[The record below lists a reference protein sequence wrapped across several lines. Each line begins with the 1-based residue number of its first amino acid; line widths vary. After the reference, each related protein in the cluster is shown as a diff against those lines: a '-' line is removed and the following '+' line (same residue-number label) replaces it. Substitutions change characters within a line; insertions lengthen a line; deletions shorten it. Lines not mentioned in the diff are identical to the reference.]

1 MAILLGILKVIG
13 ILLLT
18 LLCLVLLLVLIVLLV
33 PIRYRAEGAWHTD
46 ERRVDARVTWLFH
59 LLNVSF
65 NLNIENGLKSALSI
79 RILGRSIGAGKKQ
92 NPKEQAA
99 KSRKR
104 KKRIQKLKEENPEQ
118 YKKLAAEAEKQKKIS
133 EAGKQ
138 ENPVKPENP
147 VKSEKTMTL
156 EKAMPPEK
164 SVTQE
169 KMDRKPAFKPGTKT
183 SVPEAKK
190 SEAADGEEREQKP
203 FFMITII
210 KKIAA
215 LLLSIVG
222 KIGFILNHAWE
233 IPGRI
238 VNAVV
243 KVVDKAAGVCGK
255 ISAWVGFLRDE
266 QVTHTIREL
275 KRTLF
280 SLLRHIGPK
289 KAKGAVTFGLEDP
302 SQTGM
307 ILAAASVFFPVY
319 GNKVTL
325 SPNFEE
331 QVLDGELEMK
341 GRIRLGYLV
350 YLGLRLILDREV
362 RGSYHKFK
370 KVKEETQHG

>member
-1 MAILLGILKVIG
+1 MAILFGILKVIG
-13 ILLLT
+13 ILLLS
-18 LLCLVLLLVLIVLLV
+18 LLCLVLLLVLIVLFV
-33 PIRYRAEGAWHTD
+33 PIRYRAEGVWHPD
-46 ERRVDARVTWLFH
+46 ERRLDAGVTWLFH

-65 NLNIENGLKSALSI
+65 NLKYESGLKTGLSI
-79 RILGRSIGAGKKQ
+79 RILGRTIGAGKKQ
-92 NPKEQAA
+92 KRKEQAA
-99 KSRKR
+99 KSGKR
-104 KKRIQKLKEENPEQ
+104 KKRIQKLKKENPEQ
-118 YKKLAAEAEKQKKIS
+118 YKKLTAEAEEQKKIS

-138 ENPVKPENP
+138 ENPVK
-147 VKSEKTMTL
+147 SEKTMTS
-156 EKAMPPEK
+156 KKTMTPEK
-164 SVTQE
+164 SVVPE
-169 KMDRKPAFKPGTKT
+169 KTDRKSASKSGTKT
-183 SVPEAKK
+183 SV
-190 SEAADGEEREQKP
+190 SETETSEVSEGEEREQKP
-203 FFMITII
+203 FFMITLI
-210 KKIAA
+210 KKAAA

-266 QVTHTIREL
+266 EVTHTIREL

-280 SLLRHIGPK
+280 LLLRHIGPK
-289 KAKGAVTFGLEDP
+289 KAKGTVTFGLEDP